1 MPPEVLDLDQ
11 LEETLLKKAEEYEG
25 YDNIYDL
32 LVGEAQ
38 AHGATEEDAQTIA
51 DNIMARMEKLHTN
64 ETNNRLGQTVD
75 TASIAKRIAE
85 MRF

>member
-25 YDNIYDL
+25 YDDIYDL
-32 LVGEAQ
+32 IVGEAQ
-38 AHGATEEDAQTIA
+38 AHGATEADAQMIA
-51 DNIMARMEKLHTN
+51 NNIMARMKKLHTN
-64 ETNNRLGQTVD
+64 ETNNRLGQTI
-75 TASIAKRIAE
+75 SLPNIAKRVAE